1 MLALSP
7 SQPHR
12 VIVYSLP
19 RLAQAAVRTGSLL
32 RHWRTMSLWF
42 LAFLLS
48 ASTALAQTAPT
59 DTPAPRP
66 INPVLTSTGGSCGT
80 LFTPCPSIAR
90 LGMFFW
96 FNGQYLWLGE
106 PQRTSTFGGSVDVA
120 MEVANRV
127 AVSINIPGAATR
139 LATRPSEDFYLVG
152 GPLEV
157 RARLRLGP
165 QSPAFYSVEHR
176 PWWSSVI
183 EVRTQLLLD
192 NFEGD
197 PKHVGRLK
205 RGIVQP
211 SLYGAAE
218 LNWWRL
224 QFAPGFGI
232 LVGDREA
239 HVDLTLRTSVQF
251 MDRIFGDVELMRR
264 QAFGVPDEPGRCKSG
279 WMAAAGLRSEFRRGV
294 YVTARYAAGHGD
306 CVPDHAF
313 MLNLGF
319 AFGEGF
325 IHVPRADELAWIKT
339 WHALVLGMIDPILD
353 CQGVMRADDGTPMF
367 RFGSVDAQDPSI
379 VWRNSIAYRV
389 GEHFWEKSGYLYRDT
404 DLSNPVLD
412 LKGEVPL
419 SFTERAAMHA
429 CPTLPGLGS
438 PCHTALDLQALRRKV
453 DQGGALKTLIEED
466 AQIVSCLNHLSPVKA
481 ASVLAGLQAA
491 LGSHI
496 SRMPSVAGW
505 QTKDAKRP
513 IATLPQLPVAKV
525 APPPISPAMPGG
537 RHNLPSMSH
546 HKHTRQT
553 AAGRKHKPTQTR
565 KPPGPSWK
573 LPIGEPPTLSNGLG
587 HDAGPEPSQST
598 PTADSSSSP
607 PSQPANIPARHVQ
620 KVADRASPPPL
631 LPPPPTAPQ
640 PINVA
645 PPPQI
650 EPKEETPPRE
660 LPAIAKP
667 QPIADR
673 TESEPAPAAE
683 PDTSLC
689 GTKCKVAAGLGTG
702 AVLAVGVA
710 AGAEVTKDIIVGGLT
725 VAGGSTAIKAAGAAG
740 GAVAGKVIAD
750 GVAEHV
756 TPPGPPPEQS
766 GPKPADTP
774 AQEKAP
780 EAHQAQESATTTE
793 SAEAQARAN
802 VENWKPGDPLPNADT
817 AQIDPAKF
825 EKYSM
830 NPTHPH
836 NDGKWIAWDK
846 LGYDVQ
852 SVAGRQSA
860 TADVM
865 QQIRPQLTNAPASP
879 GNISKFGTCYKMDLK
894 IQGPNG
900 RTAMLDTTWQVDHGV
915 TAPKLTTNWAKIEIK

>member
-1 MLALSP
+1 
-7 SQPHR
+7 
-12 VIVYSLP
+12 
-19 RLAQAAVRTGSLL
+19 
-32 RHWRTMSLWF
+32 
-42 LAFLLS
+42 
-48 ASTALAQTAPT
+48 
-59 DTPAPRP
+59 
-66 INPVLTSTGGSCGT
+66 
-80 LFTPCPSIAR
+80 
-90 LGMFFW
+90 MFFW

-106 PQRTSTFGGSVDVA
+106 PHRTSTFGGSVDVA

-152 GPLEV
+152 GPLEL

-325 IHVPRADELAWIKT
+325 IHVPRADELAWTKT

-453 DQGGALKTLIEED
+453 AQGGALKTLIEED

-505 QTKDAKRP
+505 QTKDVKRP
-513 IATLPQLPVAKV
+513 IATLPQLPAAKAPLPLI
-525 APPPISPAMPGG
+525 APPKPGG
-537 RHNLPSMSH
+537 PQQLPPPA
-546 HKHTRQT
+546 Q
-553 AAGRKHKPTQTR
+553 HKPTRLTAGGKKHRPKQTQ
-565 KPPGPSWK
+565 KPSGPGWK
-573 LPIGEPPTLSNGLG
+573 LPTWEPPTPPNGLG
-587 HDAGPEPSQST
+587 HDAEPEPSQAT
-598 PTADSSSSP
+598 PTGDSSSRS
-607 PSQPANIPARHVQ
+607 PSQLGQPTHTPAYPVQ
-620 KVADRASPPPL
+620 KVADGVLPAQR
-631 LPPPPTAPQ
+631 LPPPPPELK

-645 PPPQI
+645 PPLHI
-650 EPKEETPPRE
+650 DPKVEKPPRE
-660 LPAIAKP
+660 LPAIAEP
-667 QPIADR
+667 QPAADR
-673 TESEPAPAAE
+673 TEGKPAAAPE

-725 VAGGSTAIKAAGAAG
+725 VAGSSTAIKAAGAAG
-740 GAVAGKVIAD
+740 GAVAGKIIAD
-750 GVAEHV
+750 GVADHA
-756 TPPGPPPEQS
+756 TPPSLPPEQS
-766 GPKPADTP
+766 GPKPADSRT
-774 AQEKAP
+774 EETAP
-780 EAHQAQESATTTE
+780 ESHHPQKSSSTPE

-802 VENWKPGDPLPNADT
+802 IENWKPGDPLPNADT
-817 AQIDPAKF
+817 AQINPAKF
-825 EKYSM
+825 EKYSLDPE
-830 NPTHPH
+830 NPQ
-836 NDGKWIAWDK
+836 NGGKWRAWKD
-846 LGYDVQ
+846 LGYDVDSQ
-852 SVAGRQSA
+852 LGRQNA
-860 TADVM
+860 TRDIIRQLQPNVSRPGAIAGKVTKYGRTYDLDVE
-865 QQIRPQLTNAPASP
+865 IT
-879 GNISKFGTCYKMDLK
+879 
-894 IQGPNG
+894 GPNG
-900 RTAMLDTTWQVDHGV
+900 RTATLTTKWQIDEGV
-915 TAPKLTTNWAKIEIK
+915 TSPKLTTNWAKTHK

>member
-1 MLALSP
+1 
-7 SQPHR
+7 
-12 VIVYSLP
+12 
-19 RLAQAAVRTGSLL
+19 
-32 RHWRTMSLWF
+32 
-42 LAFLLS
+42 
-48 ASTALAQTAPT
+48 
-59 DTPAPRP
+59 
-66 INPVLTSTGGSCGT
+66 
-80 LFTPCPSIAR
+80 
-90 LGMFFW
+90 MFFW

-106 PQRTSTFGGSVDVA
+106 PHRTSTFGGSVDVA

-152 GPLEV
+152 GPLEL

-264 QAFGVPDEPGRCKSG
+264 QAFDVPDEPGRCKSG

-367 RFGSVDAQDPSI
+367 RFGSVDAHDPSI

-404 DLSNPVLD
+404 DFSNPVLD

-453 DQGGALKTLIEED
+453 DRGGALKTLIEED

-513 IATLPQLPVAKV
+513 IATLPQLPAAK
-525 APPPISPAMPGG
+525 ATLPPIAPTKPGG
-537 RHNLPSMSH
+537 PQQLQPPAQ
-546 HKHTRQT
+546 HKPAQLT
-553 AAGRKHKPTQTR
+553 AAEKKHKPKQTQM
-565 KPPGPSWK
+565 PP
-573 LPIGEPPTLSNGLG
+573 
-587 HDAGPEPSQST
+587 
-598 PTADSSSSP
+598 SSP
-607 PSQPANIPARHVQ
+607 RQDP
-620 KVADRASPPPL
+620 KVEASPH
-631 LPPPPTAPQ
+631 
-640 PINVA
+640 
-645 PPPQI
+645 
-650 EPKEETPPRE
+650 E
-660 LPAIAKP
+660 LPAIAEP
-667 QPIADR
+667 QPAADR
-673 TESEPAPAAE
+673 SEGKPAAAPE

-725 VAGGSTAIKAAGAAG
+725 VAGSSTAIKAAGAAG
-740 GAVAGKVIAD
+740 GAVAGKIIAD
-750 GVAEHV
+750 GVADHA
-756 TPPGPPPEQS
+756 TPPSLLPEQS
-766 GPKPADTP
+766 GPKPADARTEEMVPESHHPQKSSSTP
-774 AQEKAP
+774 
-780 EAHQAQESATTTE
+780 E

-802 VENWKPGDPLPNADT
+802 IENWKPGDPMPNADS
-817 AQIDPAKF
+817 AQINPAKF

-830 NPTHPH
+830 DPANVQ
-836 NDGKWIAWDK
+836 NNGKWQAWEK
-846 LGYDVQ
+846 LGYDVKTE
-852 SVAGRQSA
+852 VGRQIA
-860 TADVM
+860 TQDIMKQLSGKLLQTPAQKGMVSDFGKRFELDVE
-865 QQIRPQLTNAPASP
+865 IVGA
-879 GNISKFGTCYKMDLK
+879 
-894 IQGPNG
+894 NG
-900 RTAMLDTTWQVDHGV
+900 RAATLGTKWQIDAGTTI
-915 TAPKLTTNWAKIEIK
+915 PRLITNWAKVH

>member
-1 MLALSP
+1 MLAVSR
-7 SQPHR
+7 SQPLR

-19 RLAQAAVRTGSLL
+19 RLIRAAASIGSLL
-32 RHWRTMSLWF
+32 RRWRTISLWL
-42 LAFLLS
+42 LAYLLS

-59 DTPAPRP
+59 DQPAPRP
-66 INPVLTSTGGSCGT
+66 INPVLTGTGGSCGT

-106 PQRTSTFGGSVDVA
+106 PHRTSTFGGSVDVA

-152 GPLEV
+152 GPLEL

-453 DQGGALKTLIEED
+453 EQGGALKTLIEED

-496 SRMPSVAGW
+496 GRMPSVAGW
-505 QTKDAKRP
+505 QTKDVKRP
-513 IATLPQLPVAKV
+513 IATLPQLPAAKAPLPLI
-525 APPPISPAMPGG
+525 APPKPGG
-537 RHNLPSMSH
+537 PQQLQPPAQ
-546 HKHTRQT
+546 HKPTRLT
-553 AAGRKHKPTQTR
+553 AAGKKHRPKQTQKPSG
-565 KPPGPSWK
+565 PGWK
-573 LPIGEPPTLSNGLG
+573 LPTWEPPTPSSGLG
-587 HDAGPEPSQST
+587 HDAEPEPPQATPTGDSSSRSPIGAANAHSSRSSAEGRDGVPPPQRLPPPLTARSQST
-598 PTADSSSSP
+598 WH
-607 PSQPANIPARHVQ
+607 RHH
-620 KVADRASPPPL
+620 
-631 LPPPPTAPQ
+631 T
-640 PINVA
+640 
-645 PPPQI
+645 
-650 EPKEETPPRE
+650 
-660 LPAIAKP
+660 
-667 QPIADR
+667 
-673 TESEPAPAAE
+673 
-683 PDTSLC
+683 
-689 GTKCKVAAGLGTG
+689 
-702 AVLAVGVA
+702 
-710 AGAEVTKDIIVGGLT
+710 
-725 VAGGSTAIKAAGAAG
+725 
-740 GAVAGKVIAD
+740 
-750 GVAEHV
+750 
-756 TPPGPPPEQS
+756 
-766 GPKPADTP
+766 
-774 AQEKAP
+774 
-780 EAHQAQESATTTE
+780 
-793 SAEAQARAN
+793 
-802 VENWKPGDPLPNADT
+802 
-817 AQIDPAKF
+817 
-825 EKYSM
+825 
-830 NPTHPH
+830 
-836 NDGKWIAWDK
+836 
-846 LGYDVQ
+846 
-852 SVAGRQSA
+852 
-860 TADVM
+860 
-865 QQIRPQLTNAPASP
+865 
-879 GNISKFGTCYKMDLK
+879 
-894 IQGPNG
+894 
-900 RTAMLDTTWQVDHGV
+900 
-915 TAPKLTTNWAKIEIK
+915 

>member
-1 MLALSP
+1 MLAVSR
-7 SQPHR
+7 SQPLR

-19 RLAQAAVRTGSLL
+19 RPAQAAARTGSLL
-32 RHWRTMSLWF
+32 RHWRTISLWF

-59 DTPAPRP
+59 DQPAPRL

-80 LFTPCPSIAR
+80 LFTPCPSVAR

-106 PQRTSTFGGSVDVA
+106 PHRTSTFGGSVDVA

-152 GPLEV
+152 GPLEL

-325 IHVPRADELAWIKT
+325 IHVPRADELAWVKT

-367 RFGSVDAQDPSI
+367 RFGSVDAHDPSI

-505 QTKDAKRP
+505 QTKDVKRP
-513 IATLPQLPVAKV
+513 IATLPQLPVSKV
-525 APPPISPAMPGG
+525 APPPTAPVILGEPQQLQPPAQRQP
-537 RHNLPSMSH
+537 
-546 HKHTRQT
+546 TRQT
-553 AAGRKHKPTQTR
+553 TAGHKHRPTQAQ
-565 KPPGPSWK
+565 KSLGP
-573 LPIGEPPTLSNGLG
+573 
-587 HDAGPEPSQST
+587 
-598 PTADSSSSP
+598 AD
-607 PSQPANIPARHVQ
+607 H
-620 KVADRASPPPL
+620 
-631 LPPPPTAPQ
+631 
-640 PINVA
+640 
-645 PPPQI
+645 
-650 EPKEETPPRE
+650 EPKEDVPPHE
-660 LPAIAKP
+660 LPAIAER
-667 QPIADR
+667 QPASDR
-673 TESEPAPAAE
+673 TDSEPAAATE
-683 PDTSLC
+683 PDASLC
-689 GTKCKVAAGLGTG
+689 GTKCKVVAGLGTG

-710 AGAEVTKDIIVGGLT
+710 AGAEVTKDIVVGGLT
-725 VAGGSTAIKAAGAAG
+725 VAGGSSAIKAAGAIG
-740 GAVAGKVIAD
+740 GAVAGKIVID
-750 GVAEHV
+750 GVAEHAM
-756 TPPGPPPEQS
+756 PPSLRAEQPKSSTVDPPSES
-766 GPKPADTP
+766 
-774 AQEKAP
+774 KAP
-780 EAHQAQESATTTE
+780 ESTDEAESPSSTEFADDDLAHKNRAGRSFTRATKRDAKAQNAAEHGGQTTCMNCRKPTVPAQQSKPGITPP
-793 SAEAQARAN
+793 SAETHIDHIIPRAKGGEGSPRNAQLLCRGCN
-802 VENWKPGDPLPNADT
+802 LQKG
-817 AQIDPAKF
+817 AK
-825 EKYSM
+825 
-830 NPTHPH
+830 
-836 NDGKWIAWDK
+836 
-846 LGYDVQ
+846 
-852 SVAGRQSA
+852 
-860 TADVM
+860 
-865 QQIRPQLTNAPASP
+865 
-879 GNISKFGTCYKMDLK
+879 
-894 IQGPNG
+894 
-900 RTAMLDTTWQVDHGV
+900 
-915 TAPKLTTNWAKIEIK
+915 